1 MTHNSQTNVL
11 TTWRTER
18 WPSWPVRAR
27 VTPPALN
34 VGSMPGSHQGL
45 CALSGFSRL
54 PGGLRA
60 MFIQRLSLVHV
71 VRSSLRAVVVCG
83 VCRVCDVYSA

>member
-11 TTWRTER
+11 TTWRTEQ
-18 WPSWPVRAR
+18 WLIWPVRAR

-34 VGSMPGSHQGL
+34 VGSMLGSHQGL

-54 PGGLRA
+54 PDGIRD

-71 VRSSLRAVVVCG
+71 IRSILRVVVMCG
-83 VCRVCDVYSA
+83 V